1 LRIECAPGE
10 HSIAAYLHGVVRLPG
25 EERHQPLSLLNDRW
39 VEVLFAYSV
48 APLALLDRDFNFVKV
63 NQAYAEATGR
73 TVEELA
79 GRNHFELFPSDAKTI
94 FDEVVRTKRP
104 FTTKAR
110 PFVFSDHPEWG
121 VTYWDW
127 HLAPVLDDAGE
138 VQLLVFSLQDV
149 TSQVAGHVKERSA
162 SRASRL
168 LSWLSLDRVFARK
181 SARLVVPIGTV
192 LEIVLFYGLSLFDSP
207 RHYLGIPGPAA
218 TLIAIGAALVAG
230 PHAGALVALVGGAA
244 YIVFMAD
251 FGASVAWPTI
261 VISIILWTV
270 ASVAAALVADQVRGQ
285 AATRES
291 LLAQAVTDRDIL
303 MDSLRESE
311 QKHRA
316 LAQENERLYR
326 QQLQIAETLQTAL
339 LHIPSQIGRVRLGHL
354 YRSATETAR
363 VGGDFYDV
371 YPVRNDTI
379 AVLMGDVSGHG
390 IEAARTATF
399 VKDVV
404 NAFVHQ
410 SLSPPEVLRLTN
422 TLLVER
428 RFGGFVTAFLGIID
442 SSTGKLAYASAGHPE
457 GLLRRS
463 SGKLE
468 LLESRSLPL
477 GALAGAQWTAQ
488 QARLGIDDLLF
499 LYTDGLIEA
508 RRGTEFFGETRLR
521 NLIEHERAPVERLP
535 EVVLE
540 EMLAFSG
547 GNLNDDV
554 AVLALSLSRSPGL
567 SGETS

>member
-1 LRIECAPGE
+1 M
-10 HSIAAYLHGVVRLPG
+10 RLPG
-25 EERHQPLSLLNDRW
+25 EERHQPSSHGDDRW
-39 VEVLFAYSV
+39 VEVLFACSV

-63 NQAYAEATGR
+63 NQAYAQATGR
-73 TVEELA
+73 TTEELA
-79 GRNHFELFPSDAKTI
+79 GRNHFELYPSDAKTI
-94 FDEVVRTKRP
+94 FEEVIRTKRP
-104 FTTKAR
+104 FATKAR
-110 PFVFSDHPEWG
+110 PFVFPDHPEWG

-127 HLAPVLDDAGE
+127 HLAPVLDDTGD
-138 VQLLVFSLQDV
+138 VHLLVFSLQDV
-149 TSQVAGHVKERSA
+149 TPQVTGHDKERGA

-168 LSWLSLDRVFARK
+168 LSWLSIDRVFARR
-181 SARLVVPIGTV
+181 SAWLAVPIGTM

-207 RHYLGIPGPAA
+207 RHYLGVPGPAA
-218 TLIAIGAALVAG
+218 TLVAIGVALVAG
-230 PHAGALVALVGGAA
+230 PHAGGLVALVGGAA

-285 AATRES
+285 AATREA
-291 LLAQAVTDRDIL
+291 LLAQAVADRDML
-303 MDSLRESE
+303 MDSLRASE
-311 QKHRA
+311 EKHRA

-339 LHIPSQIGRVRLGHL
+339 LHIPSQIGQLRLGHL

-410 SLSPPEVLRLTN
+410 SLPPPEVLRLTN

-428 RFGGFVTAFLGIID
+428 RFEGFVTVFLAIID
-442 SSTGKLAYASAGHPE
+442 GKTGRLTYASAGHPE

-463 SGKLE
+463 SGELE

-477 GALAGAQWTAQ
+477 GALADVEWTAQ

-508 RRGTEFFGETRLR
+508 RQGAEFFGEARLR
-521 NLIEHERAPVERLP
+521 DLIERERAPVEKLP
-535 EVVLE
+535 EIVLQ
-540 EMLAFSG
+540 EMLTFSG

-567 SGETS
+567 SAESS